1 MTKSQLIERIARK
14 QSHVVERDVAQA
26 ANMMLEHMTAWLAG
40 GEEDFI
46 GEVH

>member
-26 ANMMLEHMTAWLAG
+26 VNMMLEHMKAWLAG